1 MWHIKKWKMKSS
13 CLISNKMRRYR
24 QQNPKCGDWRWTN
37 FQMQVTLSFKPLVLT
52 SRTDQVSIIKT
63 EKYLQNKLTE
73 IIFGVIFTDFYY
85 EKNKMISV

>member
-1 MWHIKKWKMKSS
+1 MWHIKKWKKKSS
-13 CLISNKMRRYR
+13 CLISNKTRRYH